1 MTDPAR
7 YTKKEEIVIE
17 SGIGFTQDMLH
28 LSPNAPRREYYSRK
42 KEGEIKTMV
51 HWGQRKLF
59 ISELE
64 FLIFF
69 WDPQK
74 VPHPTIVYAGA
85 ACGDHI
91 PLLPIFFP
99 SIDSLHLYDPA
110 PFNIQATDKI
120 HIYKQ
125 MFTVKEAKEWAGRTD
140 VFFISDIRTGD
151 YTTMSSDE
159 NELSILADMELQ
171 RQCVEIMNPV
181 QSHLK
186 FRLPYSDF
194 DAKYLQLEYLEG
206 YVLLQPW
213 APYTS
218 TETRLIPIPL
228 PNSKKYQTKTW
239 DALEYEEQLFYHN
252 TVNRSN
258 QLYLNPLGIKNEL
271 TPLDPPELHNDYDSV
286 AEAFI
291 LKSYFRKFG
300 QSTTPKEVYDL
311 SKWITA
317 ELNKYTKHE
326 KSIDL
331 LRQKSIKIQYQELR
345 KNKRKKRTR
354 KRRKSDKTKQ
364 VKK

>member
-1 MTDPAR
+1 MTDPPR
-7 YTKKEEIVIE
+7 YSKKEEIVIE
-17 SGIGFTQDMLH
+17 SGIGLTQDMLL

-51 HWGQRKLF
+51 HWGQRKLLM
-59 ISELE
+59 SELE

-69 WDPQK
+69 WNPQE

-91 PLLPIFFP
+91 PLLLTFFP

-120 HIYKQ
+120 HIYNQ
-125 MFTVKEAKEWAGRTD
+125 LFTFKEAKEWAGRTD

-151 YTTMSSDE
+151 YTIMSSDE
-159 NELSILADMELQ
+159 NELSILADMEFQ
-171 RQCVEIMNPV
+171 KQCVEIMNPV

-194 DAKYLQLEYLEG
+194 DAKYLQLEYLDG
-206 YVLLQPW
+206 YVFLQPW

-218 TETRLIPIPL
+218 TETRLIPIRSPDSE
-228 PNSKKYQTKTW
+228 NYQTKTW
-239 DALEYEEQLFYHN
+239 DALKYEEQLFYHN

-258 QLYLNPLGIKNEL
+258 QIYLNPLGFKNDL
-271 TPLDPPELHNDYDSV
+271 TPLNPPELHNDYDSV

-291 LKSYFRKFG
+291 LKSYFGKFG
-300 QSTTPKEVYDL
+300 HSPSPKEVYNL

-317 ELNKYTKHE
+317 ELNKYTKRE

-331 LRQKSIKIQYQELR
+331 LRQKSIKMQYQELR
-345 KNKRKKRTR
+345 KNKRKKKTYNRN
-354 KRRKSDKTKQ
+354 KSEKM
-364 VKK
+364 KKFKI